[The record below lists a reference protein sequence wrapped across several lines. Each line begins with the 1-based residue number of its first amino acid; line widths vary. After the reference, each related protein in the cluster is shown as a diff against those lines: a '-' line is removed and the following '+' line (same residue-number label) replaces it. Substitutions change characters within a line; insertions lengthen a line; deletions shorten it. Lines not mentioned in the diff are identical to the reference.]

1 MYIPGNANCV
11 ANALSHLPNAINNIP
26 VPLALML
33 TIETDPILLQN
44 IQDGYLADPFCTKLS
59 GANKSTEGICWD
71 GGLLY
76 IGDRLIIP
84 RVGSL
89 QEDLFRL
96 AHDSLGHFSFE
107 KSYSALCNCYY
118 WPNMRKDLSEAYI
131 PACVDCQHSKGCTS
145 KPTGPLHPLPIPD
158 RQGDSIT
165 INFVGPCP
173 LDDGFDYIFTITDR
187 LSSDICIV
195 PTHMNI
201 SAERFAAQFFDLWY
215 CENGL
220 SLNIV
225 SDCDKLFVS
234 KIWKALTRLTGI
246 KLKMSLIIQKRMAV
260 VSVPTRP

>member
-1 MYIPGNANCV
+1 V

-173 LDDGFDYIFTITDR
+173 LDDGFDYIVTITDR

-225 SDCDKLFVS
+225 SYCDKLFVS